1 MRRVILN
8 VVKNL
13 KSKSWCI
20 QILRFA
26 QDDTSFILR
35 VAWLALCIC
44 LPLQSGAQEPFR
56 VMFWNVENLFDT
68 KDDAQKSDEEFLP
81 DATRHW
87 TPSRYHDKLK
97 KLAKT
102 IVASGEER
110 VPDLVGL
117 CEVENDSCL
126 RDLTRRSP
134 LREAGYRYVM
144 THSPDKRGI
153 DVALLYQRGSFQL
166 IRQKSIRIPHRQ
178 ARREPT
184 RDILHV
190 SGRILSGDTL
200 DVMVCHFPSRGGGEA
215 KTEPYRLLVAE
226 VLRRTADSLMQVR
239 QHPYLIIMGDFN
251 DYPSNKSLRKVLCG
265 KGDLV
270 NLMEGMKKGTYRYRA
285 EWGIFDQFI
294 VSRNMQAKNK
304 NAFTKNKYAKAKKE
318 NASVFVKNVQIL
330 RHPFLLEED
339 DKYGGQKP
347 FRTYNG
353 MKYMG
358 GYSDHLPIAL
368 DLLIRDDK
376 GYYSR

>member
-1 MRRVILN
+1 MNKSGVILN
-8 VVKNL
+8 AVKNL
-13 KSKSWCI
+13 NAASSCL

-35 VAWLALCIC
+35 VALLVFCIC
-44 LPLQSGAQEPFR
+44 LPLQSGAQESFR

-68 KDDAQKSDEEFLP
+68 QDDPQKNDNEFLP

-87 TPSRYHDKLK
+87 TSSRYRDKLK

-102 IVASGEER
+102 VVASGDER

-126 RDLTRRSP
+126 YDLTRRSP
-134 LREAGYRYVM
+134 LREADYRYVM
-144 THSPDKRGI
+144 TDSPDRRGI
-153 DVALLYQRGSFQL
+153 DVALLYQRGSFKL
-166 IRQKSIRIPHRQ
+166 IDKQSIRIPYRQ
-178 ARREPT
+178 VKRDPT

-200 DVMVCHFPSRGGGEA
+200 DVMVCHFPSRSGGQA
-215 KTEPYRLLVAE
+215 QTEPYRLLVART
-226 VLRRTADSLMQVR
+226 LRHTIDSLMQVR
-239 QHPYLIIMGDFN
+239 EHPHLIIMGDFN
-251 DYPSNKSLRKVLCG
+251 DYPSNKSMKHILCG

-270 NLMEGMKKGTYRYRA
+270 NLMVGMKDGTYRYRG
-285 EWGIFDQFI
+285 EWGIFDQFL
-294 VSRNMQAKNK
+294 VSRSMLAKNK
-304 NAFTKNKYAKAKKE
+304 IVKANDGYTSAYLE
-318 NASVFVKNVQIL
+318 NVQIL

-339 DKYGGQKP
+339 DKYGGDKP

-353 MKYMG
+353 MKYVG
-358 GYSDHLPIAL
+358 GYSDHLPIVL

-376 GYYSR
+376 DYYSE